1 MIPSKPAPWRR
12 MALTGCALV
21 AVLVAGAVFHSLLAH
36 GVFNAVESSFAGQ
49 CRVVAGPAG
58 PEDIALDPVSKMAIL
73 SATDRRALKNGKP
86 SKADG
91 LYAYAYGVAGAR
103 PVKLSGT
110 PANFHPH
117 GISLYRGADGKLTLY
132 VINHPYK
139 AQNAIVT
146 FGVTIADG
154 KVQLNETG
162 FIGSD
167 LLKSPNAI
175 AAVDEARFYVV
186 NDHTVSSDAGR
197 WLDDNLSL
205 PRADALYFDSTKFA
219 VAANRLN
226 FPNGIVVSPDGRF
239 VYIAEKFARRI
250 VAFERDP
257 FLGRLKNIGELA
269 IPANLDNLRL
279 GDDGALWV
287 SGTPKAYA
295 LSDYRHDPA
304 KVAPS
309 VVYRVSLQD
318 GLPTSFEQIFAD
330 SGAHISGSSV
340 GAFANGH
347 LLIGSAFDTK
357 IMDCSTR

>member
-1 MIPSKPAPWRR
+1 MIVTHSSPWRR
-12 MALTGCALV
+12 MALTGAALV
-21 AVLVAGAVFHSLLAH
+21 AVLVAGAVFHTLLAH
-36 GVFNAVESSFAGQ
+36 GVFNAVENGFAGQ
-49 CRVVAGPAG
+49 CRVIAGPAG
-58 PEDIALDPVSKMAIL
+58 PEDIAVDPVSKMAIL
-73 SATDRRALKNGKP
+73 SATDRRALNSGKP

-91 LYAYAYGVAGAR
+91 LYAYAYGVAGAK

-139 AQNAIVT
+139 AQNAVVS
-146 FGVTIADG
+146 FCVAIADG
-154 KVQLNETG
+154 KVQLTETG

-175 AAVDEARFYVV
+175 AAVDETRFYVV
-186 NDHTVSSDAGR
+186 NDHTVGSDAGR
-197 WLDDNLSL
+197 WLDDNLPL
-205 PRADALYFDSTKFA
+205 PRANALYFDSTKFA

-226 FPNGIVVSPDGRF
+226 FPNGIVVSADGRF

-257 FLGRLKNIGELA
+257 FMGRLKNVGELA

-295 LSDYRHDPA
+295 LADYRHDRA

-318 GLPTSFEQIFAD
+318 GLPVSFEQIFAD
-330 SGAHISGSSV
+330 NGARISGSSV
-340 GAFANGH
+340 GAYGNGH
-347 LLIGSAFDTK
+347 LLIGAAYDTK
-357 IMDCSTR
+357 ILDCSAR